1 MKDKIGTDDAVRR
14 AKESLVDEETA
25 GGSFQELIDKILI
38 ADFFFVLFAL
48 GWLALGVGLKTS
60 SGSTVRVPGC
70 ITRFSKN
77 IFHTIDLDFFQKEWP
92 CEGL

>member
-38 ADFFFVLFAL
+38 VNNPP
-48 GWLALGVGLKTS
+48 G
-60 SGSTVRVPGC
+60 SGM
-70 ITRFSKN
+70 
-77 IFHTIDLDFFQKEWP
+77 L
-92 CEGL
+92 